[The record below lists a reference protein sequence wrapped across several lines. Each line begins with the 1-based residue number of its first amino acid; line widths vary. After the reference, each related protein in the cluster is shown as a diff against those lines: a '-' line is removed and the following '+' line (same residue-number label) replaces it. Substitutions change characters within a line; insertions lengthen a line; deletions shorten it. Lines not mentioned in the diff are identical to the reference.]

1 MRELATLTAA
11 ALALAVAA
19 GPAAAQTVDATEMTS
34 AAKPGRDVDI
44 EADSMEVLD
53 AEKKAI
59 FTGNVAAR
67 RERVR
72 LNTAKL
78 VVNYRDAK
86 GSGNSEVTNL
96 DATGG
101 VTITTNQQKIT
112 GQWAKMDVKTNKLEV
127 GGNVVVTQGTTV
139 IRGQKLL
146 VDLNT
151 NRTQMVGGRVRGS
164 FVPGQ

>member
-1 MRELATLTAA
+1 M
-11 ALALAVAA
+11 
-19 GPAAAQTVDATEMTS
+19 
-34 AAKPGRDVDI
+34 
-44 EADSMEVLD
+44 
-53 AEKKAI
+53 
-59 FTGNVAAR
+59 AAR

-72 LNTAKL
+72 LNTARL
-78 VVNYRDAK
+78 VVNYQDAK
-86 GSGNSEVTNL
+86 GSGSSEVTNL